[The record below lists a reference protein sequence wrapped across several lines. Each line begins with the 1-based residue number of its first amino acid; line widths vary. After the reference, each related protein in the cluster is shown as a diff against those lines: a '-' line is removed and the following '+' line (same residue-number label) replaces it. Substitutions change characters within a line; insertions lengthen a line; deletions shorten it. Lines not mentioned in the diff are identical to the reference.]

1 MKNGSRNAKL
11 KALASSTS
19 TPFKKY
25 RISSETLYSE
35 ILMLI
40 TQEIC
45 EADDLPWRFQ
55 LNLRDEYNTYAS
67 LDAIEIVK
75 EEVLTNMQIEVTD
88 GLRVG

>member
-1 MKNGSRNAKL
+1 
-11 KALASSTS
+11 
-19 TPFKKY
+19 
-25 RISSETLYSE
+25 
-35 ILMLI
+35 MLI

>member
-1 MKNGSRNAKL
+1 MKSGSKNAKL

-19 TPFKKY
+19 APFKKY

-45 EADDLPWRFQ
+45 EPDDLPWRFQ

-67 LDAIEIVK
+67 IDAIDTARK
-75 EEVLTNMQIEVTD
+75 EVVTNMQIEQTH